1 MPPFVQ
7 LPSERSQMPL
17 PGAAGGQEGGLQ
29 EQAAVAHWAE
39 DPVLVAA
46 QDPGPEC
53 TTLAL
58 QYPG

>member
-1 MPPFVQ
+1 
-7 LPSERSQMPL
+7 MPL